1 MRKLLGCFFVL
12 LSLAAFAEETI
23 KMETAVG
30 TEVVVPELTE
40 EQVKEAER
48 LANIKS
54 MVWDKLYL
62 TMPYKDVTN
71 IMSKALEF
79 QAPEYPYKAKAY
91 MVAACDNLSGSTNKM
106 VLAARRLF
114 FDDKDQLLA
123 MEHIFNGCTVD
134 QKNYIM
140 NMYSRKYTMIPIQ
153 AKDHSWFKVAD
164 GISVVVEFLESK
176 SQMNIYGW
184 ATPSEYTIRAIYYLE
199 KDFVSLVNRQGL
211 AMLPPEIAHP

>member
-1 MRKLLGCFFVL
+1 MRKFLGCLIVL
-12 LSLAAFAEETI
+12 LAFSVCAEEMKI
-23 KMETAVG
+23 NVG
-30 TEVVVPELTE
+30 TEVLVPELTE

-54 MVWDKLYL
+54 MVWDRLYL
-62 TMPYKDVTN
+62 TMPYQDATN
-71 IMSKALEF
+71 VMSKALEF
-79 QAPEYPYKAKAY
+79 RAPEFPFKAKAY

-184 ATPSEYTIRAIYYLE
+184 ATPSEYTVRAIYYLDKE
-199 KDFVSLVNRQGL
+199 FISLVNRQGL

>member
-1 MRKLLGCFFVL
+1 MRKFLGCLIVL
-12 LSLAAFAEETI
+12 LAFSVCAEEMKI
-23 KMETAVG
+23 NVG
-30 TEVVVPELTE
+30 TEVAVPEKTE

-54 MVWDKLYL
+54 IVWDKLYL
-62 TMPYKDVTN
+62 TMPYADATN
-71 IMSKALEF
+71 IMSGALEF
-79 QAPEYPYKAKAY
+79 QAPEYPFKTKAY
-91 MVAACDNLSGSTNKM
+91 MVAACDFLSGSTNKM
-106 VLAARRLF
+106 ILAARRLF
-114 FDDKDQLLA
+114 FDSNDQLLA

-134 QKNYIM
+134 QKNYIL

-164 GISVVVEFLESK
+164 GIHVVVEFLESK

-184 ATPSEYTIRAIYYLE
+184 STPSEYTIRAIYYLE
-199 KDFVSLVNRQGL
+199 KEFIALVNRQGL

>member
-1 MRKLLGCFFVL
+1 MRKFLGCLIVL
-12 LSLAAFAEETI
+12 LAFSVCAEEMKI
-23 KMETAVG
+23 NVG
-30 TEVVVPELTE
+30 TEVAVPEMTE

-54 MVWDKLYL
+54 IVWDKLYL
-62 TMPYKDVTN
+62 TMPYADATN
-71 IMSKALEF
+71 VMSGALEF
-79 QAPEYPYKAKAY
+79 QAPEYPFKAKAY
-91 MVAACDNLSGSTNKM
+91 MVAACDFLSGSTNKM
-106 VLAARRLF
+106 ILAARRLF
-114 FDDKDQLLA
+114 FDSNDQLLA

-134 QKNYIM
+134 QKNYIL

-164 GISVVVEFLESK
+164 GIHVVVEFLESK

-184 ATPSEYTIRAIYYLE
+184 STPGEYTIRAIYYLE
-199 KDFVSLVNRQGL
+199 KEFIALVNRQGL

>member
-1 MRKLLGCFFVL
+1 MRKLLGCLAVL
-12 LSLAAFAEETI
+12 VAFSVCAEEMKI
-23 KMETAVG
+23 NVG
-30 TEVVVPELTE
+30 TEVAVPEMTE

-54 MVWDKLYL
+54 IVWDKLYL
-62 TMPYKDVTN
+62 TMPYADATN
-71 IMSKALEF
+71 IMSGALEF
-79 QAPEYPYKAKAY
+79 QAPEYPFKTKAY
-91 MVAACDNLSGSTNKM
+91 MVAACDFLSGSTNKM
-106 VLAARRLF
+106 ILAARRLF
-114 FDDKDQLLA
+114 FDSNDQLLA

-134 QKNYIM
+134 QKNYIL

-164 GISVVVEFLESK
+164 GIHVVVEFLESK

-184 ATPSEYTIRAIYYLE
+184 STPSEYTIRAIYYLE
-199 KDFVSLVNRQGL
+199 KEFIALVNRQGL

>member
-1 MRKLLGCFFVL
+1 MRKFLGCLIVL
-12 LSLAAFAEETI
+12 LAFSVCAEEMKI
-23 KMETAVG
+23 NVG
-30 TEVVVPELTE
+30 TEVLVPELTE

-54 MVWDKLYL
+54 MVWDRLYL
-62 TMPYKDVTN
+62 TMPYQDATN
-71 IMSKALEF
+71 VMSKALEF
-79 QAPEYPYKAKAY
+79 QAPEFPFKAKAY

-184 ATPSEYTIRAIYYLE
+184 ATPSEYTVRAIYYLDKE
-199 KDFVSLVNRQGL
+199 FISLVNRQGL